1 MAMDFRIE
9 FDQEKEG
16 VYFQVVDPDTGE
28 KVYIRLKT
36 LWGVKAN
43 KEPEEG
49 EYILEERLV
58 EGSPSVEIVPDGETW
73 AKVEPFWSVEDF
85 KKEWEKKKDIID
97 WEDNWLM

>member
-1 MAMDFRIE
+1 MIDFRIE

-16 VYFQVVDPDTGE
+16 VYFQVIDPDTGE

-36 LWGVKAN
+36 LWGVKVD

-49 EYILEERLV
+49 EYVLEERLV
-58 EGSPSVEIVPDGETW
+58 EGSSSVEIVPD
-73 AKVEPFWSVEDF
+73 EPFWSVEDF

-97 WEDNWLM
+97 WEDNWLL